1 MGYLNG
7 SAAWLIWFRLPICRS
22 VTFLQI
28 YNKLVEKLVNSAEG
42 NLISREKP
50 ISKGCKFVDNLLV
63 KGKKNI
69 SEPVIPLCHL
79 NNFGERMS
87 ESWPPKEISLDPG
100 KRVLFLTKDLEL
112 IKRQLYDGL
121 NLKMSDVSPEDLLDD
136 INTDAMTPA
145 WVCFDHKPSEIA
157 KNAYAGVMHDGMRVF
172 SEKALINGNFEVI
185 VSGQRKG
192 TGSSRETAA
201 QCERWAGIRIVIA
214 SSFAPIHE
222 RNNINLG
229 QLMGDYDMLARLQ
242 NGESIPLDEF
252 TSRYDPVTKL
262 IIENG
267 GLFPFAEKLSNDE
280 ISLPPLDTP
289 SGPMTMAEKIIA
301 RNLVGHVEGQCVKP
315 HDPVIAQ
322 VQGGYSHEF
331 TTAQV
336 HTFLSEEYGESYQLP
351 NPNKFAVFE
360 DHLLYA
366 AHNPKFVPHMGKV
379 QTLRDLQVEFQ
390 KHTGVRDYS
399 AVDGV
404 SPGICHQVARE
415 EFIEIGDFIQATDSH
430 TCMGGASNALTYGVG
445 ATEYASLVYS
455 GFTFVKV
462 PESIRFELIG
472 KLNDGCT
479 AKDVILYI
487 LSDHAREELTLNR
500 SMEFGGPGLSSLS
513 IDERAT
519 LCNMATECSGRTG
532 ICEADESLY
541 DWMENAQ
548 NLNRKRMQ
556 IQSVAP
562 DEEAVYDGG
571 IHTIDL
577 SEIVPMVAHPGNPD
591 KGIPSDPTNGANISD
606 IGDVSIDIAY
616 GGSCTAGKE
625 DDMAYYA
632 EVCQAARDAGL
643 KVKEGVEF
651 FIQFGS
657 KQVKDL
663 AVKNGWHEL
672 FESVGVKLIDPGC
685 GACIG
690 AGPGVSI
697 QQAQVTVSAINR
709 NFQGRSGP
717 GKLYLAS
724 PLTVAASAFT
734 GKITAWEDGCLES

>member
-1 MGYLNG
+1 M
-7 SAAWLIWFRLPICRS
+7 
-22 VTFLQI
+22 T
-28 YNKLVEKLVNSAEG
+28 
-42 NLISREKP
+42 
-50 ISKGCKFVDNLLV
+50 DN
-63 KGKKNI
+63 
-69 SEPVIPLCHL
+69 
-79 NNFGERMS
+79 
-87 ESWPPKEISLDPG
+87 WPPNQVSISPG
-100 KRVLFLTKDLEL
+100 KRVLFLTKDLSL

-121 NLKMSDVSPEDLLDD
+121 NLRMSDLSPDELLDD

-145 WVCFDHKPSEIA
+145 WVCFDHEPSEIA
-157 KNAYAGVMHDGMRVF
+157 KNAYAGLMQDGMRVF
-172 SEKALINGNFEVI
+172 SENALIDGGFEVI

-201 QCERWAGIRIVIA
+201 QCERWAGVRIVIA

-229 QLMGDYDMLARLQ
+229 QLMGDYSMLERLQ
-242 NGESIPLDEF
+242 NNEEIPLSEF

-267 GLFPFAEKLSNDE
+267 GLFPFAEKLKSE
-280 ISLPPLDTP
+280 QISLPPLDTP
-289 SGPMTMAEKIIA
+289 ECPMTMAEKIIA
-301 RNLVGHVEGQCVKP
+301 RNLVGQAIDQCVKP

-336 HTFLSEEYGESYQLP
+336 HTFLTEEYGEGYQLP
-351 NPNKFAVFE
+351 NPAKFAVFE

-366 AHNPKFVPHMGKV
+366 DHNPKFVPHMAKV

-399 AVDGV
+399 AKDGV

-415 EFIEIGDFIQATDSH
+415 EFIEVGDFIQATDSH

-445 ATEYASLVYS
+445 ATEYSSLIYS

-462 PESIRFELIG
+462 PESIRFELTG
-472 KLNDGCT
+472 RLNDGCT

-487 LSDHAREELTLNR
+487 LADHAREELTLNR

-513 IDERAT
+513 VDERAT

-532 ICEADESLY
+532 ICEADGILY
-541 DWMENAQ
+541 DWMEKAQ
-548 NLNRKRMQ
+548 NISREHMEQ
-556 IQSVAP
+556 MSVMP
-562 DEEAVYDGG
+562 DEGAKYDGG
-571 IHTIDL
+571 IHIIDL
-577 SEIVPMVAHPGNPD
+577 SEIVPMVAHPGDPD
-591 KGIPSDPTNGANISD
+591 KGVPSDPTNGANISD
-606 IGDVSIDIAY
+606 IGEVKIDIAY

-625 DDMAYYA
+625 DDVAYYA
-632 EVCQAARDAGL
+632 MVCTAAEKAGL
-643 KVKEGVEF
+643 KVKDGVQF
-651 FIQFGS
+651 FIQYGS
-657 KQVKDL
+657 GQVKDL
-663 AVKNGWHEL
+663 AVRKGWHDL
-672 FESVGVKLIDPGC
+672 FARVGVKLIDPGC

-697 QQAQVTVSAINR
+697 TPEQVTVSAINR

-724 PLTVAASAFT
+724 PLTVATSAFT
-734 GKITAWEDGCLES
+734 GHISAWENDF

>member
-1 MGYLNG
+1 M
-7 SAAWLIWFRLPICRS
+7 
-22 VTFLQI
+22 T
-28 YNKLVEKLVNSAEG
+28 
-42 NLISREKP
+42 
-50 ISKGCKFVDNLLV
+50 DN
-63 KGKKNI
+63 
-69 SEPVIPLCHL
+69 
-79 NNFGERMS
+79 
-87 ESWPPKEISLDPG
+87 WPPNQVRISPG
-100 KRVLFLTKDLEL
+100 KRVLFLTKDLSL
-112 IKRQLYDGL
+112 IRRQLYDGL
-121 NLKMSDVSPEDLLDD
+121 DLKMSDLSPEDLLDD

-145 WVCFDHKPSEIA
+145 WVCFDHEPSEIA
-157 KNAYAGVMHDGMRVF
+157 KNAYAGLMQDGMRVF
-172 SEKALINGNFEVI
+172 NENALIDGGFEVI

-201 QCERWAGIRIVIA
+201 QCERWAGVRIVIA

-229 QLMGDYDMLARLQ
+229 QLMGDYSMLERLQ
-242 NGESIPLDEF
+242 NGESIPLSEF

-267 GLFPFAEKLSNDE
+267 GLFPFAEKLKSE
-280 ISLPPLDTP
+280 QISLPPLDTP
-289 SGPMTMAEKIIA
+289 ECPMTMAEKIIA
-301 RNLVGHVEGQCVKP
+301 RNLVGQPTDQCVKP

-336 HTFLSEEYGESYQLP
+336 HTFLTEEYGEDYQLP
-351 NPNKFAVFE
+351 NPAKFAVFE

-366 AHNPKFVPHMGKV
+366 DHNPKFVPHMAKV

-399 AVDGV
+399 AKDGV

-415 EFIEIGDFIQATDSH
+415 EFIEVGDFIQATDSH

-445 ATEYASLVYS
+445 ATEYSSLIYS

-462 PESIRFELIG
+462 PESIRFELYG
-472 KLNDGCT
+472 TLTDGCT

-487 LSDHAREELTLNR
+487 LADHAREELTLNR
-500 SMEFGGPGLSSLS
+500 SMEFGGPGLASLS
-513 IDERAT
+513 VDERAT

-532 ICEADESLY
+532 ICEADELLY

-548 NLNRKRMQ
+548 NISRERMQ
-556 IQSVAP
+556 KMSVMADP
-562 DEEAVYDGG
+562 GAKYDGG
-571 IHTIDL
+571 VHKINL
-577 SEIVPMVAHPGNPD
+577 SEIVPMVAHPGDPD
-591 KGIPSDPTNGANISD
+591 KGVPSDPTNGANISD
-606 IGDVSIDIAY
+606 IGVVKIDIAY

-625 DDMAYYA
+625 DDVAYYA
-632 EVCQAARDAGL
+632 MVCSAAEKAGL
-643 KVKEGVEF
+643 KVKEGVQF
-651 FIQFGS
+651 FIQYGS
-657 KQVKDL
+657 GQVKDL
-663 AVKNGWHEL
+663 AVRKGWHDL
-672 FESVGVKLIDPGC
+672 FARVGVNLIDPGC

-697 QQAQVTVSAINR
+697 TPEQVTVSAINR

-724 PLTVAASAFT
+724 PLTVATSAFT
-734 GKITAWEDGCLES
+734 GHISAWKNDF

>member
-1 MGYLNG
+1 MTGL
-7 SAAWLIWFRLPICRS
+7 
-22 VTFLQI
+22 
-28 YNKLVEKLVNSAEG
+28 
-42 NLISREKP
+42 
-50 ISKGCKFVDNLLV
+50 
-63 KGKKNI
+63 
-69 SEPVIPLCHL
+69 
-79 NNFGERMS
+79 
-87 ESWPPKEISLDPG
+87 WPPQNVSISPG
-100 KRVLFLTKDLEL
+100 KRVLFLTKDLSL

-121 NLKMSDVSPEDLLDD
+121 DLKMSDINPEDLLDD

-157 KNAYAGVMHDGMRVF
+157 KNAYAGLMQDGMRVF

-229 QLMGDYDMLARLQ
+229 QLMGDYEMLQRLQ
-242 NGESIPLDEF
+242 DGESISLNEF
-252 TSRYDPVTKL
+252 TAKYDPVTKL
-262 IIENG
+262 IIESG
-267 GLFPFAEKLSNDE
+267 GLFPFAEKLKNRE
-280 ISLPPLDTP
+280 ISLDPLNTP
-289 SGPMTMAEKIIA
+289 NGPMTMAEKIIS
-301 RNLVGHVEGQCVKP
+301 RNLVGQEEGQCVKP
-315 HDPVIAQ
+315 NDPVIAQ

-336 HTFLSEEYGESYQLP
+336 HTFLSEEYGEDYALP
-351 NPNKFAVFE
+351 NPGKFAVFE

-366 AHNPKFVPHMGKV
+366 AHNPKFVPHMQKV

-390 KHTGVRDYS
+390 EHTGVRDYS
-399 AVDGV
+399 AKDGV

-415 EFIEIGDFIQATDSH
+415 EFIEVGDFIQATDSH

-445 ATEYASLVYS
+445 ATEYASLIYS

-462 PESIRFELIG
+462 PESIRFELVG
-472 KLNDGCT
+472 NLNDGCT

-487 LSDHAREELTLNR
+487 LADHAREELTLNR
-500 SMEFGGPGLSSLS
+500 SMEFCGGGLASLS

-532 ICEADESLY
+532 ICEPDELLY
-541 DWMENAQ
+541 SWMEKAQ
-548 NLNRKRMQ
+548 GLDVGAMKEL
-556 IQSVAP
+556 SVIP
-562 DEEAVYDGG
+562 DEGAIYHGG

-591 KGIPSDPTNGANISD
+591 EGIPSDPTNGANISD
-606 IGDVSIDIAY
+606 IGDVHIDIAY

-625 DDMAYYA
+625 DDVAYYA
-632 EVCQAARDAGL
+632 KVCAAADSAGL
-643 KVKEGVEF
+643 KVKDGVDF
-651 FIQFGS
+651 YIQYGS
-657 KQVKDL
+657 GQVKDL
-663 AVKNGWHEL
+663 AVRKGWHDL
-672 FESVGVKLIDPGC
+672 FLKVGVKLIDPGC

-697 QQAQVTVSAINR
+697 TPEQVTVSAINR

-724 PLTVAASAFT
+724 PLTVATSAFT
-734 GKITAWEDGCLES
+734 GHISAWKDGYFN